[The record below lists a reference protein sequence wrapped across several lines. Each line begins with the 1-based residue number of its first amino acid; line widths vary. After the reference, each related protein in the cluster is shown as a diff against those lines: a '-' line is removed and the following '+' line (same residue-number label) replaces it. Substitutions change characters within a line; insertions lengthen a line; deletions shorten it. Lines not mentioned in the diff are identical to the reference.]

1 MSEDVP
7 DEKEEADKT
16 RYSEA
21 MSYLIMAV
29 KTMAKTYKLSP
40 MEAIGVFK
48 VVEDTILSGGLNIE
62 MAVIMQELQK
72 QGILP
77 SRGSPSK
84 ANKPKNEGYI

>member
-48 VVEDTILSGGLNIE
+48 VVEETVLSGGSNIE
-62 MAVIMQELQK
+62 IAMMLKELK
-72 QGILP
+72 ESGLLAKRATKIDP
-77 SRGSPSK
+77 K
-84 ANKPKNEGYI
+84 EVKNEGYL